1 MELGQRIK
9 EARLEAGISQRQL
22 CKGVITRNM
31 LSQIENGSARPS
43 MNTLSHIAQQL
54 GKPVSFF
61 LEEDAV
67 TSPNQE
73 VMARARQAYCD
84 SDYPRV
90 RTVLDDYRQTDNTFD
105 WEKSYLLAIST
116 LKLAEQ
122 ALKEKRI
129 PYARRLLEEMVEE
142 GEKTPY
148 YTAVLEEK
156 RQLLLAQAGADAVLP
171 NVDEVLL
178 RRGEEALGRQEY
190 EKAGIYL
197 DACEEQSVLWHLL
210 RGKAFFQKKEWT
222 LALTHLQEAEEA
234 YQQEAIPLLEQCFGA
249 LEDYKMAYIYACKQ
263 KK

>member
-9 EARLEAGISQRQL
+9 AARLEAGFSQRQL
-22 CKGVITRNM
+22 CAGVITRNM

-43 MNTLSHIAQQL
+43 MDTLSHIAQQL

-73 VMARARQAYCD
+73 VMVQARKAY
-84 SDYPRV
+84 SDGDYQRV
-90 RTVLDDYRQTDNTFD
+90 RTVLDDYRQPDNTFD
-105 WEKSYLLAIST
+105 WEKSYLLALSM

-129 PYARRLLEEMVEE
+129 PYARRLLGEMATE
-142 GEKTPY
+142 GENTPY
-148 YTAVLEEK
+148 YADALEEK
-156 RQLLLAQAGADAVLP
+156 RQLLLAQTGVTAVLP
-171 NVDEVLL
+171 NVDAVLL
-178 RRGEEALGRQEY
+178 CRGEEALGRKEY

-197 DACEEQSVLWHLL
+197 DACEEQSLLWHLL
-210 RGKAFFQKKEWT
+210 RGKAFLGQGKWP
-222 LALTHLQEAEEA
+222 LAVTQLQAAEEA
-234 YQQEAIPLLEQCFGA
+234 YPKEAVPLLEQCFSA
-249 LEDYKMAYIYACKQ
+249 LEDYKMAYFYACKQ